1 MRVVIIKTSS
11 LGDLV
16 HMFPAVSDM
25 HKSSPRARIDWVAEE
40 SFAELPGWH
49 PAVGRIIPVALR
61 RWKQSPAGRATWSE
75 LRASIAA
82 LRLESYDLV
91 IDAQGLLKSA
101 LIARCA
107 RGMRWGYD
115 SHSIREPLASLF
127 YQRRAAVSMHQ
138 HAITRNRLLCAQVM
152 GYDITALPLD
162 YGLSL
167 DAAVAPPLAL
177 QQPYVMAFHGTSRVD
192 KEWPEQHWVAFAHA
206 MQRHQLQVLLPWG
219 SEAEKARAHRIAAAA
234 DNTVVLPQLTLTQ
247 IATLIR
253 DARGVIGMDTGL
265 IHAAAALQRPVLA
278 LYPATRPELTGAL
291 PQQGG
296 AEVVNL
302 AANDVENAD
311 AVAGRLLHMI

>member
-1 MRVVIIKTSS
+1 MGGVP
-11 LGDLV
+11 G
-16 HMFPAVSDM
+16 
-25 HKSSPRARIDWVAEE
+25 SP
-40 SFAELPGWH
+40 
-49 PAVGRIIPVALR
+49 
-61 RWKQSPAGRATWSE
+61 
-75 LRASIAA
+75 
-82 LRLESYDLV
+82 
-91 IDAQGLLKSA
+91 
-101 LIARCA
+101 
-107 RGMRWGYD
+107 
-115 SHSIREPLASLF
+115 
-127 YQRRAAVSMHQ
+127 
-138 HAITRNRLLCAQVM
+138 
-152 GYDITALPLD
+152 
-162 YGLSL
+162 
-167 DAAVAPPLAL
+167 APPLAL
-177 QQPYVMAFHGTSRVD
+177 PQPYDIAFHGTSRVD

-302 AANDVENAD
+302 AEGRS
-311 AVAGRLLHMI
+311 AGGPVGLPLRQCPKCGATSLIHQEGCDLCTSCGYSKCS

>member
-1 MRVVIIKTSS
+1 MRILIIKTSS

-49 PAVGRIIPVALR
+49 PAVGSVIPVALR
-61 RWKQSPAGRATWSE
+61 RWKHAPAGSATWSE

-82 LRLESYDLV
+82 LRRESYDLV

-101 LIARCA
+101 VIARCA

-115 SHSIREPLASLF
+115 SRSIREPLASVF
-127 YQRRAAVSMHQ
+127 YQQRAAVSLHQ
-138 HAITRNRLLCAQVM
+138 HAIIRNRLLCAQVL

-162 YGLSL
+162 YGLNL
-167 DAAVAPPLAL
+167 DAAVAPSLAL
-177 QQPYVMAFHGTSRVD
+177 HHPYVMAFHGTSRAD

-206 MQRHQLQVLLPWG
+206 MQQHRLQLLLPWG
-219 SEAEKARAHRIAAAA
+219 SAVEKSRAHRIAAAA
-234 DNTVVLPQLTLTQ
+234 DNSVVLPRLTLTQ
-247 IATLIR
+247 IAALIR

-265 IHAAAALQRPVLA
+265 IHAAAALKRPVLA

-291 PQQGG
+291 AQQGG

-302 AANDVENAD
+302 AARDVENAD
-311 AVAGRLLHMI
+311 AVARRFLRMI